1 MNPDTQVSSS
11 EVNDTA
17 RDAHALRRVKLLT
30 ADSFISYQLI
40 NPIFIKDQPRH
51 QQQDHIIRITQ
62 TLCSWADVLALLKK

>member
-30 ADSFISYQLI
+30 ADSFISYQL
-40 NPIFIKDQPRH
+40 
-51 QQQDHIIRITQ
+51 
-62 TLCSWADVLALLKK
+62 